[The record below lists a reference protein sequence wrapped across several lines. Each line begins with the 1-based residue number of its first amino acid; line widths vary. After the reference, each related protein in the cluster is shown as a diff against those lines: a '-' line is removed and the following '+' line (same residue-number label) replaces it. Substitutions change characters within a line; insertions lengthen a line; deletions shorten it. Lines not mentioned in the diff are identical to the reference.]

1 MSTHFTGFTSVYR
14 ASLFRVLLF
23 NSLLVSALLIATPS
37 VFADHDHHQKVST
50 IRVSGEGE
58 VAIAPDIAAITV
70 GVVREAK
77 TARAALTANNSAMT
91 KVLAAMKAQGIA
103 DKDLQTSGF
112 NISPRYYYPPREK
125 NLPQK
130 PPKIVGY
137 TVTNNLSV
145 RIRDLEKVGE
155 ILDQVVTLGVNTGG
169 NIQFMNDDP
178 KAVLKQAR
186 KAAMA
191 DAIDKAQTLAGAAGV
206 NLGKILEI
214 SENSR
219 IPRPVPMAKAR
230 FAAQAMVEDSVPVAS
245 GENTYHVTVNVNWEI
260 EQ

>member
-1 MSTHFTGFTSVYR
+1 MSSRFTFVTF
-14 ASLFRVLLF
+14 LF
-23 NSLLVSALLIATPS
+23 SALMVVSPLAVS
-37 VFADHDHHQKVST
+37 GHHDDRLST
-50 IRVSGEGE
+50 IRVTGEGK
-58 VAIAPDIAAITV
+58 VAVAPDIAAISV

-77 TARAALTANNSAMT
+77 TARTALTANNNAMA
-91 KVLAAMKAQGIA
+91 KVLDAMKAQGIA

-125 NLPQK
+125 NHQQK

-137 TVTNNLSV
+137 TVSNNLSV
-145 RIRDLEKVGE
+145 RIRDLQKVGE
-155 ILDQVVTLGVNTGG
+155 VLDQVVTLGVNSGG

-178 KAVLKQAR
+178 KEALRQAR

-191 DAIDKAQTLAGAAGV
+191 DAIDKAKTLAEAVGV
-206 NLGKILEI
+206 DLGSILEI

-219 IPRPVPMAKAR
+219 SPRPVPMAR
-230 FAAQAMVEDSVPVAS
+230 GNFAAKAMAADSVPVAS

-260 EQ
+260 DQ